1 MGEEGVPVIPVVG
14 FHWTSLQHWRAS
26 FWMIS
31 LDIFDL
37 DLGKLGTH
45 ATVFGGLPRKDQC
58 FRPSQKTGGFNHRHQ
73 PRRDLAARAP
83 RFFLWGD
90 TWATGGAEA
99 FARSQG
105 QSATCFAVDVLEM

>member
-1 MGEEGVPVIPVVG
+1 
-14 FHWTSLQHWRAS
+14 
-26 FWMIS
+26 MIS

-83 RFFLWGD
+83 RFFFGGTRGLQAVQKLLQEARDKVQLVLQWMFWRCNLW
-90 TWATGGAEA
+90 
-99 FARSQG
+99 
-105 QSATCFAVDVLEM
+105 